1 MGIEKDIFIM
11 IGNFN
16 ESPESEEY
24 NEDDIKLI
32 ISKYPNLNELFE
44 KYVLGTIDEVEANQ
58 LYFLITK
65 SKIILAALNQ
75 YYNQRMAEIVNE
87 EVIRDGVKSE
97 YIVYIDH
104 YKNKIISPYQYIEYA
119 PAASKIESKKILFF
133 KLFFNEIQFALS
145 VFYKDENYQSVDSVR
160 IVPVPRYGSK
170 YNEDDE
176 FECEVLTDSGI
187 TTLKLRFDKPISIGD
202 VGFLHSFKY
211 KDTLYKFAEHRNISE
226 ENIALTIKYYD
237 ETRNKKKFK
246 RFLEDEFRKLD
257 KNNDLI
263 VDLIIN
269 NRYIRICFN
278 DDDVLITLGGESF
291 SKMEG
296 LIDYICHEF
305 GLK

>member
-44 KYVLGTIDEVEANQ
+44 KYVLGTIDEIEANQ

-97 YIVYIDH
+97 YVVYIDH
-104 YKNKIISPYQYIEYA
+104 YKNKIISPYQYIGYA
-119 PAASKIESKKILFF
+119 PAASKSESKKILFF
-133 KLFFNEIQFALS
+133 KLFFNDIQFILS

-170 YNEDDE
+170 YNEDEE

-257 KNNDLI
+257 KNNDLL

-278 DDDVLITLGGESF
+278 DDDILITLGGENF